1 MDRVNDILF
10 GPLERPALA
19 WLCRRT
25 PAWVTPDQLTFLGI
39 VGGVGTLIGFW
50 LTNLNRNFVWLA
62 CAGLVLNWLG
72 DSLDGTLAR
81 SRGIERPRYG
91 FFLDHMTDAFVTVLI
106 CVGLGLSAYVGMVYA
121 LVTLAGYLLMSL
133 LTYVT
138 GLSTGVFR
146 LSSGKFGPT
155 EIRLIIIAAATG
167 CYFAPNPVLHLGS
180 LQARVFDLVT
190 LVVGILLV
198 GICIVTTWTTSR
210 ALAKHDPVAPGR

>member
-19 WLCRRT
+19 WLCRRA

-39 VGGVGTLIGFW
+39 GGGVATFLGFW
-50 LTNLNRNFVWLA
+50 LSNLNRNFLWLA

-81 SRGIERPRYG
+81 FRGIERPRYG

-121 LVTLAGYLLMSL
+121 LVALAGYLLMSL

-138 GLSTGVFR
+138 GLATGVFR
-146 LSSGKFGPT
+146 LSYGKLGPT
-155 EIRLIIIAAATG
+155 EIRLIIIAAAIL
-167 CYFAPNPVLHLGS
+167 CYFAPNPVVHLGR
-180 LQARVFDLVT
+180 LHARVFDLVT
-190 LVVGILLV
+190 LLVGVLLV
-198 GICIVTTWTTSR
+198 LICTVTTWTTSR
-210 ALAKHDPVAPGR
+210 ALARLDPVAPSR